1 MSNATPEDI
10 SPPKLF
16 VSYSWSNPTH
26 EQWVLKLAQELAE
39 LDIHVIIDKWDLKEG
54 YDAHAFMERMVTD
67 PEIKKVMLVSD
78 EVYAAKADG
87 RAGGVGTETQILT
100 PQLYG
105 KTEQDKFV
113 AVLPEKNAEGKPFLP
128 TYYSSR
134 IYIDLSE
141 PDTYAAEF
149 ERLVRW
155 VYDKPVDKRPERGKR
170 PAFLDEDENAISLGT
185 SAQFRRVIDALK
197 NEKGYASAALEEY
210 FDTFTQNLERFRIT
224 EFESE
229 YDDAIVASIEAFTS
243 YRNELIQLFNVI
255 CQYAP
260 TEENTQKLHDFFE
273 KLIPYLNAPLN
284 RGSYQSW
291 NFDNYRFIAYELYLY
306 AIAIFIRH
314 SRFEMAAAFM
324 TEEYYVGNSH
334 HYGQEQMIGSSAFM
348 HTMDALSRRNNR
360 LQTRWLSPVG
370 ALIKDRCTG
379 VGLEFHQL
387 MQADFILYIRYEL
400 QDDRFARWW
409 PYTLVYTERFYSS
422 FEIFSRAVS
431 KRYFDRVKVL
441 LGIETP
447 QDLESLINSY
457 KTGDRRVPSSGFSI
471 VGPETLLNHEQLAKR
486 P

>member
-1 MSNATPEDI
+1 MSNATLEDI

-16 VSYSWSNPTH
+16 ISYSWSNPTH
-26 EQWVLKLAQELAE
+26 EQWVLRLARELAE

-54 YDAHAFMERMVTD
+54 HDAHAFMERMVTD

-78 EVYAAKADG
+78 GVYAAKADD

-113 AVLPEKNAEGKPFLP
+113 AVISEKDSEGKPFLP

-155 VYDKPVDKRPERGKR
+155 VFDKPMYKRPERGKR
-170 PAFLDEDENAISLGT
+170 PAFLDEDENSISLGT

-210 FDTFTQNLERFRIT
+210 LDTFSQNLERFRIVQY
-224 EFESE
+224 EGK
-229 YDDAIVASIEAFTS
+229 YDDAVAASIEAFTP
-243 YRNELIQLFNVI
+243 YRNELIQLLNVI
-255 CQYAP
+255 GQYAP
-260 TEENTQKLHDFFE
+260 TIENTQKMHGFFE
-273 KLIPYLNAPLN
+273 KLIPYLNAPPN
-284 RGSYQSW
+284 RSSYHSW
-291 NFDNYRFIAYELYLY
+291 DFDNYRFIAYELYLY
-306 AIAIFIRH
+306 AIAVFIRH
-314 SRFEMAAAFM
+314 SRFDIAAAFI
-324 TEEYYVGNSH
+324 TDEYYVGNSP
-334 HYGQEQMIGSSAFM
+334 HYGQEQMTGSSAFM
-348 HTMDALSRRNNR
+348 HTMDALNNRNKR

-370 ALIKDRCTG
+370 TLVNERCKG
-379 VGLEFHQL
+379 VGIEFNQL

-400 QDDRFARWW
+400 QGNLFARWW
-409 PYTLVYTERFYSS
+409 PYTLVYTEHFHSS
-422 FEIFSRAVS
+422 FEIFSRAIS
-431 KRYFDRVKVL
+431 KRYFDRIKVL
-441 LGIETP
+441 LGLENP
-447 QDLESLINSY
+447 QDLEPLINSY
-457 KTGDRRVPSSGFSI
+457 KTGNRRAPTWNFAHVE
-471 VGPETLLNHEQLAKR
+471 PETLLNYEQLAKR

>member
-1 MSNATPEDI
+1 M
-10 SPPKLF
+10 
-16 VSYSWSNPTH
+16 
-26 EQWVLKLAQELAE
+26 KLAHDLAE

-54 YDAHAFMERMVTD
+54 HDAHAFMERMVTD
-67 PEIKKVMLVSD
+67 SEIKKVALICD
-78 EVYAAKADG
+78 EIYAAKADG

-113 AVLPEKNAEGKPFLP
+113 AIILEKDAEGKPFLP

-155 VYDKPVDKRPERGKR
+155 VFDKPLYQRPERGKR

-197 NEKGYASAALEEY
+197 NEKGYASAALGEY
-210 FDTFTQNLERFRIT
+210 LDTFAQNLERFRIT
-224 EFESE
+224 EFEGE
-229 YDDAIVASIEAFTS
+229 YDDAVAANIEAFTP
-243 YRNELIQLFNVI
+243 YRNELIQLFNVVS
-255 CQYAP
+255 QYAA

-273 KLIPYLNAPLN
+273 KLIPYLNVPEN
-284 RGSYQSW
+284 TGSYYEWS
-291 NFDNYRFIAYELYLY
+291 FDNYRFIAYELYLY

-314 SRFEMAAAFM
+314 SRFEMAASFM
-324 TEEYYVGNSH
+324 TEEYYIGKSR

-348 HTMDALSRRNNR
+348 HIMRAIDHRNQRLKTM
-360 LQTRWLSPVG
+360 WLSPVG
-370 ALIKDRCTG
+370 NLIRDRCKG
-379 VGLEFHQL
+379 VGIEFHQL

-400 QDDRFARWW
+400 QDNRFARWW
-409 PYTLVYTERFYSS
+409 PYTLVYTEHFYSS

-431 KRYFDRVKVL
+431 KRRFDKIKVL
-441 LGIETP
+441 LGIENP
-447 QDLESLINSY
+447 QDLEPLINLY
-457 KTGDRRVPSSGFSI
+457 KTGNRRAPSWNFAR
-471 VGPETLLNHEQLAKR
+471 VEPETLLNYEQLAIR

>member
-1 MSNATPEDI
+1 MSNTTPEDL
-10 SPPKLF
+10 PPKLF
-16 VSYSWSNPTH
+16 VSYSWSNATH
-26 EQWVLKLAQELAE
+26 EQWVLKLAHELAE
-39 LDIHVIIDKWDLKEG
+39 MDIHVIIDKWDLKEG
-54 YDAHAFMERMVTD
+54 HDAHAFMERMVTD
-67 PEIKKVMLVSD
+67 PDIKKVMLISD

-113 AVLPEKNAEGKPFLP
+113 AVISEKDAEGKPFLP

-155 VYDKPVDKRPERGKR
+155 VFDKPMYKRPERGKR

-210 FDTFTQNLERFRIT
+210 LDTFSQNLERFRIVQY
-224 EFESE
+224 EGE
-229 YDDAIVASIEAFTS
+229 YDDAVAASIEAFTP
-243 YRNELIQLFNVI
+243 YRNELIQLFNVVS
-255 CQYAP
+255 QYAP
-260 TEENTQKLHDFFE
+260 TEENTQKLHSFFE
-273 KLIPYLNAPLN
+273 KLIPYLNATEN
-284 RGSYQSW
+284 TSSYREW

-306 AIAIFIRH
+306 AIAIFIQH
-314 SRFEMAAAFM
+314 SRFEMAASFM
-324 TEEYYVGNSH
+324 TEEYYIGKSR

-348 HTMDALSRRNNR
+348 HTMRAIDHRNER
-360 LQTRWLSPVG
+360 LKTRWLSPVG
-370 ALIKDRCTG
+370 TLVNDRCKG
-379 VGLEFHQL
+379 VGIEFYQL
-387 MQADFILYIRYEL
+387 MQADFILYIRNEL
-400 QDDRFARWW
+400 QDNRFARWW

-422 FEIFSRAVS
+422 FEIFSRAAS

-441 LGIETP
+441 LGIENP
-447 QDLESLINSY
+447 QDLEPLLNSY
-457 KTGDRRVPSSGFSI
+457 KTGDRRAPSWSFAR
-471 VGPETLLNHEQLAKR
+471 VEPETLLNYEQLAKR
-486 P
+486 L